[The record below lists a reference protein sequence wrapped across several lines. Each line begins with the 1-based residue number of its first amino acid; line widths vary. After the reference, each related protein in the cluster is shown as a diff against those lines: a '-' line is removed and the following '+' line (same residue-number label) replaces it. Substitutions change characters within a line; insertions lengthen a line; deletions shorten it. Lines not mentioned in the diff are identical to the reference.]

1 MHKSTLA
8 GAVMIAVAA
17 IAVPV
22 VAWSAGD
29 SDGASPQA
37 GQEWH
42 GGSMGGPMGRPM
54 DGPMHRGLM
63 ERVMDWHRH
72 LSPQQA
78 CIDRIARR
86 AGFVATMG
94 FKLNLTDAQKPLWDK
109 VVAASQA
116 AQNSEKQV
124 CSTLPAEA
132 SARGK
137 ETVVDRLQHMQA
149 MMQARLQGLQQAE
162 PAVEALYNALTPDQ
176 KAILDHPFRRG

>member
-1 MHKSTLA
+1 MNKMYVA
-8 GAVMIAVAA
+8 GAVLLAA
-17 IAVPV
+17 ASLSVPV
-22 VAWSAGD
+22 VAWSQNPPPAPSGP
-29 SDGASPQA
+29 GAADHP
-37 GQEWH
+37 GP
-42 GGSMGGPMGRPM
+42 GGADRPGPGGR
-54 DGPMHRGLM
+54 MHR
-63 ERVMDWHRH
+63 DWHRWADI
-72 LSPQQA
+72 SPQQA